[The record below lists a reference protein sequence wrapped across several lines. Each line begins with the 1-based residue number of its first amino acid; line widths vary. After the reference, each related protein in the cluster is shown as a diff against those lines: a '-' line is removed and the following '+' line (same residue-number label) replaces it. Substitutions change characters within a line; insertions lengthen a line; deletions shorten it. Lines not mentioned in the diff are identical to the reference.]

1 MTSHKSLFSATLPGK
16 TKMRSKSTILRLSS
30 SDWGK
35 SANKTSFPKEIRFKN
50 IPSYTQNAT
59 MPNLGSTLSKRSI
72 SFTRSSKSFSYK
84 LEGPGPSSYD
94 IKSDFDHLDQRP
106 GTVFKTS
113 SESRTVL
120 SI

>member
-1 MTSHKSLFSATLPGK
+1 MTSHKSLFSTTLPSKPKMKSKSSLLRSSSTDLGK
-16 TKMRSKSTILRLSS
+16 TA
-30 SDWGK
+30 D
-35 SANKTSFPKEIRFKN
+35 KTSFPKEIRFKK
-50 IPSYTQNAT
+50 ILSYTQNAT
-59 MPNLGSTLSKRSI
+59 MPNLGSTLTKRSV

-84 LEGPGPSSYD
+84 FEGPGPSSYD

-113 SESRTVL
+113 SDSRTVF